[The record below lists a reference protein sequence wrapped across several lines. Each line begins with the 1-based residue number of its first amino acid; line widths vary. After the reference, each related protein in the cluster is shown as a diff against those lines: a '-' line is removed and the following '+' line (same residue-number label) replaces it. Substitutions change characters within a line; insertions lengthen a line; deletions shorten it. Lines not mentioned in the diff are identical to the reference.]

1 MTITKISLQCIRK
14 EIVKTV
20 TPLCACT
27 KNWSPFSAVKN
38 IIVYYNNSLLR
49 TTKIVCENKV
59 KGFGYSD
66 NCKIVQKKSINI
78 IFCAYNI
85 WYLCARSIIRVISSA
100 RTSAIVLF
108 SWQGLYKALPI
119 NKKFSQEML
128 GVVYLN

>member
-1 MTITKISLQCIRK
+1 MRVQRTGVPSVLSKTLLFIITIHCCVQQKLFLKIKLK
-14 EIVKTV
+14 VLATV
-20 TPLCACT
+20 
-27 KNWSPFSAVKN
+27 
-38 IIVYYNNSLLR
+38 IIV
-49 TTKIVCENKV
+49 KV

-78 IFCAYNI
+78 IFCAYDI
-85 WYLCARSIIRVISSA
+85 WYLCARSITRVISSA

-119 NKKFSQEML
+119 NKKLSQEML